1 MKRLLTAALCAL
13 CLLLVPGCGLS
24 PLPAASAAASSA
36 AASSAAVSS
45 APAAS
50 SSASASAAASASS
63 SAREPAAPT
72 HAERAAA
79 LTRTLTLEEKVGQL
93 FFARCPADS
102 AAADAAS
109 FHLGGYLLFGRDFRD
124 LTANEIIQ
132 TLRAY
137 QDAAQADTG
146 IPLLLGTDEEGGTVV
161 RVSSNP
167 RLCKEPFRSPQ
178 QLLSDGGLEE
188 LVGETREKDVLLR
201 ALGINVNFAP
211 VCDVSTDPG
220 DFIHARSMGLDA
232 KGTASCAAAVVA
244 QMSQDGMGSVLKHF
258 PGYGN
263 NADTHTGVAVDA
275 RPLQTFETSDFL
287 PFRSALAADEGAG
300 GRTAAVLVC
309 HNIVQCMD
317 KTLPA
322 SLSPAVHQILRQQ
335 LGFGGVIMTDDLAM
349 DAVKAYAQNG
359 DAATLALLAGNDL
372 LVTTDYRAQI
382 PQVLSAVESGALPES
397 VIDEACTRVLTWKMD
412 LGLL

>member
-36 AASSAAVSS
+36 ADSSAAVSS

-79 LTRTLTLEEKVGQL
+79 LTGTLTLEEKVGQL

-178 QLLSDGGLEE
+178 QLLSDGGWRSWS
-188 LVGETREKDVLLR
+188 GRPGRRTFCSGPW
-201 ALGINVNFAP
+201 A
-211 VCDVSTDPG
+211 ST
-220 DFIHARSMGLDA
+220 
-232 KGTASCAAAVVA
+232 
-244 QMSQDGMGSVLKHF
+244 
-258 PGYGN
+258 
-263 NADTHTGVAVDA
+263 
-275 RPLQTFETSDFL
+275 
-287 PFRSALAADEGAG
+287 
-300 GRTAAVLVC
+300 
-309 HNIVQCMD
+309 
-317 KTLPA
+317 
-322 SLSPAVHQILRQQ
+322 
-335 LGFGGVIMTDDLAM
+335 
-349 DAVKAYAQNG
+349 
-359 DAATLALLAGNDL
+359 
-372 LVTTDYRAQI
+372 
-382 PQVLSAVESGALPES
+382 
-397 VIDEACTRVLTWKMD
+397 
-412 LGLL
+412 

>member
-1 MKRLLTAALCAL
+1 
-13 CLLLVPGCGLS
+13 
-24 PLPAASAAASSA
+24 
-36 AASSAAVSS
+36 
-45 APAAS
+45 
-50 SSASASAAASASS
+50 
-63 SAREPAAPT
+63 
-72 HAERAAA
+72 
-79 LTRTLTLEEKVGQL
+79 
-93 FFARCPADS
+93 
-102 AAADAAS
+102 
-109 FHLGGYLLFGRDFRD
+109 
-124 LTANEIIQ
+124 
-132 TLRAY
+132 
-137 QDAAQADTG
+137 
-146 IPLLLGTDEEGGTVV
+146 
-161 RVSSNP
+161 
-167 RLCKEPFRSPQ
+167 
-178 QLLSDGGLEE
+178 
-188 LVGETREKDVLLR
+188 
-201 ALGINVNFAP
+201 VNFAP

-287 PFRSALAADEGAG
+287 PFRSALSADEGAG

-335 LGFGGVIMTDDLAM
+335 LGFGGVVMTDDLAM

-359 DAATLALLAGNDL
+359 DAAALALLAGNDL

-412 LGLL
+412 SGPAVRALRCAAGPPGGGKEALMRRSVRIWLLLLAACSVLTLPVLADSGPKPQLTVRVKHAPAEPYALDLLEQDQPGQYSLRQHGGRPGRGPRSDAAPFWPPCRRAGTPACSRAPAARCGAP